1 MITHRKKEHVSKC
14 RLEKEIRADIWAKLW
29 REDSIRHLDI
39 YNIDIELHE
48 GIVVLLGH
56 VAKLYHQRRIQDL
69 VEEVPGVYAV
79 RNELIADRDLEIE
92 VAQALVN
99 NPLTRAPII
108 RVGASHGWI
117 HLHGD
122 VPSPQV
128 CAAAEEIAASVQWVR
143 GVVTLPR
150 IAGEPYGQLNR
161 RLQPK
166 LGAKVYASD
175 GQVGKVSQV
184 VFSPRN
190 RLVTHIAVDARFDL
204 NGPPVTKEFVIQA
217 ETIKHAKGSSVFL
230 ANSLREVAEYP
241 AFEQEEHP
249 TAPPSWRPPFPY
261 TKGNVRW
268 SHQLACIPWTSVVGV
283 PMPMDLIQHK
293 G

>member
-1 MITHRKKEHVSKC
+1 MINHRKKEHVSKC
-14 RLEKEIRADIWAKLW
+14 RSEKDIRADIWTKLW
-29 REDSIRHLDI
+29 SEDTIRHLDI
-39 YNIDIELHE
+39 YTIDIKLHE
-48 GIVVLLGH
+48 GVVVLIGH
-56 VAKLYHQRRIQDL
+56 VAKLFHQRRIQDL
-69 VEEVPGVYAV
+69 VEEVPGVSAV
-79 RNELIADRDLEIE
+79 RNELIADRDLTIE
-92 VAQALVN
+92 VAQALAN
-99 NPLTRAPII
+99 NPLTRASII
-108 RVGASHGWI
+108 RVGAFHGWI
-117 HLHGD
+117 HLQGD

-128 CAAAEEIAASVQWVR
+128 CATAEEVAASVQWVR

-150 IAGEPYGQLNR
+150 IAGEPSGQLYR

-204 NGPPVTKEFVIQA
+204 DGHLVTKEFIIQA

-230 ANSLREVAEYP
+230 FNSLRELAEYP
-241 AFEQEEHP
+241 AFDQEEYP
-249 TAPPSWRPPFPY
+249 PAPPSWRPPYPY
-261 TKGNVRW
+261 TKGSVRW
-268 SHQLACIPWTSVVGV
+268 SHQLASIPWTSVVGV
-283 PMPMDLIQHK
+283 PMPIDLIQHI